1 LEVDSYARLR
11 PASNFLLDVWLV
23 AGQSQS
29 RMKQF
34 TQGIPEQSDEPQEAE
49 EPDMP
54 QNTTEPEDP
63 EFHSYLETLVHIREF
78 IELAAEMGDEAGVEM
93 GKKGLWQLHGMVKD
107 YFQDTCPG
115 FPPPRLPSLLG
126 DQTET
131 GQARS
136 GSFFSDPM
144 LERESAEFRR
154 LSQMLYEARL
164 RNLMKDQEHIMLR
177 LMQGIQEDASRIR
190 DLERKSS

>member
-1 LEVDSYARLR
+1 
-11 PASNFLLDVWLV
+11 
-23 AGQSQS
+23 
-29 RMKQF
+29 MKQF

-115 FPPPRLPSLLG
+115 FPPPVSPPSLGTRPRQGRPVPEASSLIPCLRGSLQNFG
-126 DQTET
+126 DYRRCCMKLDCET
-131 GQARS
+131 
-136 GSFFSDPM
+136 
-144 LERESAEFRR
+144 
-154 LSQMLYEARL
+154 
-164 RNLMKDQEHIMLR
+164 
-177 LMQGIQEDASRIR
+177 
-190 DLERKSS
+190 